1 MSSVSALGDGV
12 TDVPE
17 DKLGIMPIYSKRL
30 WTIFGHC
37 ALYAPYIPIL
47 LIAGATIA
55 CALCRIGVPYSFNVN
70 EGWNAYWASA
80 AWNGSELYP
89 PPNGLRLDP
98 YLPLWFYVTG
108 ALGHLLRDN
117 ITAGRVVATL
127 ALFLNSAVV
136 FMIVRQLTKRQTSAW
151 FAAATFLAL
160 CGLFFADYVAAND
173 PQLAAN
179 LLMTVALFLFVRKA
193 EGRDTLH
200 SRLLIVTLLLAA
212 GLIKHNVLA
221 VPISI
226 AIFLLI
232 YRRMEFLA
240 FAAWSTAGLIV
251 VCAMLYLI
259 FHTNL
264 FASLLFP
271 RSYDV
276 SSAWEQTTDQLA
288 SFNLLLLVVPFLALQ
303 ASPAVRLIFIY
314 TVVSLMEG
322 LILSGGFGVDVNVFL
337 DFAIATAIGIGLLQN
352 ATLRAVG
359 NQPGRWQ
366 TAVSL
371 AVWIAVA
378 LTPFVLASQQGF
390 QKTKEIF
397 NTLTNNPQRADVAY
411 IKTKPGPAICENP
424 ALCYWAGK
432 DFGVDV
438 NNLKILTFGQ
448 PQVERELIAQLT
460 SCFYAVIQVSTDD
473 WDDDEDGRFTAA
485 IIGILKKDYTIAWK
499 NGETQYF
506 VPCRCTTI
514 SRRPRDPNVSR

>member
-1 MSSVSALGDGV
+1 
-12 TDVPE
+12 
-17 DKLGIMPIYSKRL
+17 
-30 WTIFGHC
+30 
-37 ALYAPYIPIL
+37 
-47 LIAGATIA
+47 
-55 CALCRIGVPYSFNVN
+55 
-70 EGWNAYWASA
+70 
-80 AWNGSELYP
+80 
-89 PPNGLRLDP
+89 
-98 YLPLWFYVTG
+98 
-108 ALGHLLRDN
+108 
-117 ITAGRVVATL
+117 
-127 ALFLNSAVV
+127 
-136 FMIVRQLTKRQTSAW
+136 
-151 FAAATFLAL
+151 
-160 CGLFFADYVAAND
+160 
-173 PQLAAN
+173 
-179 LLMTVALFLFVRKA
+179 
-193 EGRDTLH
+193 
-200 SRLLIVTLLLAA
+200 
-212 GLIKHNVLA
+212 
-221 VPISI
+221 
-226 AIFLLI
+226 
-232 YRRMEFLA
+232 
-240 FAAWSTAGLIV
+240 
-251 VCAMLYLI
+251 
-259 FHTNL
+259 
-264 FASLLFP
+264 
-271 RSYDV
+271 
-276 SSAWEQTTDQLA
+276 
-288 SFNLLLLVVPFLALQ
+288 
-303 ASPAVRLIFIY
+303 
-314 TVVSLMEG
+314 MEG

-448 PQVERELIAQLT
+448 PQVEKELIAQLT

-506 VPCRCTTI
+506 VPSHCTTI
-514 SRRPRDPNVSR
+514 SRQPRDPNVSR